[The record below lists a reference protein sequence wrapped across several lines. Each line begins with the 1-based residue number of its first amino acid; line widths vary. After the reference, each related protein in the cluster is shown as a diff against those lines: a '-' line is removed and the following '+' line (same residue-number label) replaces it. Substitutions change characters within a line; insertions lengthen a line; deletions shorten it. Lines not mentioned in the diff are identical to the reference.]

1 MATRRLEAVGAA
13 SAEDA
18 WDRYRRIA
26 AWPTWSPQIR
36 RVAASAEQIG
46 PGVTGRVYFPGGLS
60 LPFIVTAVDAPA
72 RTWGWVVRLGPVSLT
87 LTHEVRAH
95 PRGSAT
101 SLVMEGPDAILLAYT
116 PLAWVAL
123 RKLVARR

>member
-1 MATRRLEAVGAA
+1 MATRRLEAAGAA

-18 WDRYRRIA
+18 WERYRTIA
-26 AWPTWSPQIR
+26 AWPSWSPQIR

-46 PGVTGRVYFPGGLS
+46 PGVTGRVHLPGGLG
-60 LPFIVTAVDAPA
+60 LPFTITAVDARA
-72 RTWGWVVRLGPVSLT
+72 RTWSWVVRLGPVPLT
-87 LTHEVRAH
+87 LTHEVREH

-101 SLVMEGPDAILLAYT
+101 ELVMEGPDVILLAYT